1 MAKGYWIAHLTIK
14 DPERFK
20 QYQAANAAP
29 LAAHGGR
36 FLVRGGAF
44 VDNSG
49 TARQRHVV
57 VEFPSFATAK
67 ACFESPG
74 YQAAYKILKES
85 AEVDLLM
92 IEGYDG

>member
-1 MAKGYWIAHLTIK
+1 MAKGYWIAHLTIN

-29 LAAHGGR
+29 LSAHGAR

-49 TARQRHVV
+49 TARKRHVV
-57 VEFPSFATAK
+57 VEFPSFAAAK
-67 ACFESPG
+67 ACFESAE
-74 YQAAYKILKES
+74 YQAAYKILKEA
-85 AEVDLLM
+85 AEVDHLM
-92 IEGYDG
+92 LEGYEG